1 MRKPFQGVANIIRF
15 NWHFYALSFGLL
27 FLVFWLI
34 DYFDEPIKLFLY
46 IIALLSLI
54 SMMVSLLVSYSVYDL
69 SGLYNLDW
77 LEPDISNGKRR
88 ILNIHAG
95 FDETSVL
102 LSEKY
107 PNAELTIFD
116 FYNPEKHTEIS
127 IKRARKAYPIF
138 SGTKSVNPSSLPLDN
153 SIIEKSFVI
162 FSAHEIR
169 DMEERISF
177 FKELNRVLT
186 EDGGI
191 IVTEHLRDLPNF
203 LAYTIG
209 FFHFYSKKNW
219 LHVFNSARLEVKKQI
234 KITPFITTFI
244 LTKNGITS

>member
-34 DYFDEPIKLFLY
+34 DYFIEPIKLFLY

-54 SMMVSLLVSYSVYDL
+54 SMVVSLLVSYFVYDL
-69 SGLYNLDW
+69 SGLYNLNW
-77 LEPDISNGKRR
+77 LEPDISKGKGR

-127 IKRARKAYPIF
+127 IKRARKAYPPF
-138 SGTKSVNPSSLPLDN
+138 PGTKSVNTSSLAMGN
-153 SIIEKSFVI
+153 SAMEKAFVI

-169 DMEERISF
+169 NLEERISF

-186 EDGGI
+186 EDGEI

-219 LHVFNSARLEVKKQI
+219 LYVFNSAKLGVKRQI